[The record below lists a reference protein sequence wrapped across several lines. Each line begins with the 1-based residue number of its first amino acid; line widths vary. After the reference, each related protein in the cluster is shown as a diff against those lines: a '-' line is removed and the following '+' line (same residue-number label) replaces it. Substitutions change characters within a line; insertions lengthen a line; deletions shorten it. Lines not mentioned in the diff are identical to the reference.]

1 MTVNRPP
8 SQLPTFPESVLN
20 PIKRGRAGSRL
31 LAILIVIALI
41 AGGVVLLSPDFSDAE
56 GNYRTSAVTTQE
68 TDQTY
73 TGVATIEPVT
83 QAAVT
88 FPTSG
93 TVETVDVAIGEIV
106 SIGDTLA
113 QLDTEQLEETLH
125 RRQAEL
131 AQAELVLAVALDG
144 DDPSSVIGGGLGV
157 SAEETATVLLVVYS
171 PEETATVLLAV
182 YSPEETATIML
193 ASHLDDDIAAAQ
205 QDVLEAQQ
213 QVSAAMIDAAA
224 ALDSATLVCE
234 AVDVD
239 TLDACRMALDEVAAA
254 QQAVSDAQAELAAAA
269 DALDS
274 LLGQWAEELEGEL
287 STTTTTTPD
296 STTTTTPDDSTT
308 TIPDTTTTTPGTP
321 PDTGTPPGQPSAA
334 GGNFNPGGATVEAE
348 SPSSEDLIAYQ
359 SGVDAAALQVEVAEQ
374 ALAQA
379 TIVSPIAGK
388 VTAVNI
394 AAGADV
400 TGDSDTETI
409 IIEGSGGYEAT
420 LMVSINDIDE
430 IELGQSATLIL
441 DGSTEPVSGEVVQ
454 ISAVPAESNTTTY
467 QVTVGLDDQS
477 SALRNGNIGDV
488 GIVTGTAQSV
498 MAVLT
503 SAVSLEGTNHTV
515 AVVNDDGTVTTV
527 NVGIGVVGETWTEIV
542 SGNLTVGQ
550 EVLLADLDEP
560 LPGSAT
566 EVTQTQ
572 EFQFPGGGQGAGFPP
587 FD

>member
-41 AGGVVLLSPDFSDAE
+41 AGGAVLFSPDFSDAE

-68 TDQTY
+68 TDRTY
-73 TGVATIEPVT
+73 TGVATIEPVA

-93 TVETVDVAIGEIV
+93 TVETVYVAIGEIV

-157 SAEETATVLLVVYS
+157 SA
-171 PEETATVLLAV
+171 EETATVLLAV

-274 LLGQWAEELEGEL
+274 LLGQWAEELEGES

-321 PDTGTPPGQPSAA
+321 PDIGTPPGQPSAA

-454 ISAVPAESNTTTY
+454 ISAVPAESSTTTY

-542 SGNLTVGQ
+542 SGDLTVGQ